1 MEFRDVI
8 LKRRSIRKFKS
19 VQVEKETLSE
29 IVKYALLA
37 PSGRNSRPVELVLV
51 TNRELISKIKDTRP
65 GAFAFLETAPVCI
78 VVAANSDSS
87 TWQEDASIVATY
99 IQLLAVDYGLGSC
112 WGHAY
117 NRSHEG
123 RAVDL
128 EIKKLVGIPENYNVL
143 CVIGLG
149 YPDEVKE
156 PHKLTEVE
164 ERKIHWERW

>member
-1 MEFRDVI
+1 MELKDVI
-8 LKRRSIRKFKS
+8 FKRRSIRKFKNKE
-19 VQVEKETLSE
+19 VPKETLID
-29 IVKYALLA
+29 IVKHALLA
-37 PSGRNSRPVELVLV
+37 PSGRNSRPVELVIV
-51 TNRELISKIKDTRP
+51 TDKELIAKIQSTRP
-65 GAFAFLETAPVCI
+65 GAFGFLQTAPVCI
-78 VVAANSDSS
+78 VVTANKESS

-99 IQLLAVDYGLGSC
+99 IQLLAVDYGLASC

-123 RAVDL
+123 KAVDI
-128 EIKKLVGIPENYNVL
+128 EIKNLVRIPENYNVL

-156 PHKLTEVE
+156 PHNLTEVE